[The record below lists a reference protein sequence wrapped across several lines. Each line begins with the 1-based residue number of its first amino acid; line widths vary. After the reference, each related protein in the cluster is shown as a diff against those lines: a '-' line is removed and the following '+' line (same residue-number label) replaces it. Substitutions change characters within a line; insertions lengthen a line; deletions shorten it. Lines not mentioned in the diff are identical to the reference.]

1 MLQACGLEHSIDVF
15 QIKSY
20 LANIISFFLIQ
31 KEIEQSIPE
40 VQDINQLWIDAGK
53 LIEREV
59 SVRIENFYWSNFQ

>member
-1 MLQACGLEHSIDVF
+1 VF

-31 KEIEQSIPE
+31 KEIEQNIPE

-59 SVRIENFYWSNFQ
+59 SVIEDFD